1 MFVQVEYMPMFV
13 ERFKKGKWLDKSNSM
28 LADKSKV
35 LSVLAVLTK
44 YMRKGGLKKI
54 REDLRLLY
62 DYISEVVH
70 GKYKDYSAASL
81 SLALAAIIYVIS
93 PLDIM
98 PDILPFTG
106 YIDDIA
112 IVTWAMTK
120 MNKELEKYKESKKTL
135 TEVE

>member
-1 MFVQVEYMPMFV
+1 MPMFV

-98 PDILPFTG
+98 PHILPFAG

-120 MNKELEKYKESKKTL
+120 MNKELEKYKKSKKTL

>member
-1 MFVQVEYMPMFV
+1 MEYMPMFV

>member
-1 MFVQVEYMPMFV
+1 MPMFV

-120 MNKELEKYKESKKTL
+120 MNKELEKYKKSKKTL

>member
-1 MFVQVEYMPMFV
+1 MEYMPMFV

-54 REDLRLLY
+54 RENLRLLY

-120 MNKELEKYKESKKTL
+120 MNKELEKYKKSKKTL

>member
-1 MFVQVEYMPMFV
+1 MPMFV

>member
-1 MFVQVEYMPMFV
+1 MEYMPMFV

-135 TEVE
+135 TKVE

>member
-1 MFVQVEYMPMFV
+1 MPMFV

-135 TEVE
+135 TKVE

>member
-1 MFVQVEYMPMFV
+1 MSMFV